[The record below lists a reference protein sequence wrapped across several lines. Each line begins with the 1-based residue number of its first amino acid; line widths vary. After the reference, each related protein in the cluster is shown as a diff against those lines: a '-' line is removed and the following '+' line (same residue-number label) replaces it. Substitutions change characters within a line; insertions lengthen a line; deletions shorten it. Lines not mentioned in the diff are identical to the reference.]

1 MSTDR
6 RQETGDR
13 RQDTGSRKQETAN
26 RKQGWARAQVTRA
39 QVLLLPLAFALPFAV
54 TATFADASQTSELPE
69 GPGRTILMT
78 ACTTCHELKE
88 ITKFRGFYTKD
99 EWRDVVV
106 TMVKYGAVVKEDD
119 VPVLVDYLFKN
130 LGKKD

>member
-1 MSTDR
+1 VK
-6 RQETGDR
+6 
-13 RQDTGSRKQETAN
+13 SRKQVTVN
-26 RKQGWARAQVTRA
+26 RKQGWASIQVTRA
-39 QVLLLPLAFALPFAV
+39 QVLLLFALPLFV

-69 GPGRTILMT
+69 GPGRTVLMS

-88 ITKFRGFYTKD
+88 ITKFRGFYTRD
-99 EWRDVVV
+99 EWRDIVV

-130 LGKKD
+130 LGKKKD

>member
-1 MSTDR
+1 MK
-6 RQETGDR
+6 
-13 RQDTGSRKQETAN
+13 SRKQVTVN
-26 RKQGWARAQVTRA
+26 REQGWASIQVTRA
-39 QVLLLPLAFALPFAV
+39 HGLLLLAFALPLMV

-69 GPGRTILMT
+69 GPGRTVLMS
-78 ACTTCHELKE
+78 ACTSCHELKE

-99 EWRDVVV
+99 EWRDIVT

-130 LGKKD
+130 LGKKN